1 MISEVFSNGQTIEV
15 PLPDLLSVQVSAGK
29 GRAGRATY
37 LPRSEPPLS
46 SFLKKTISRG
56 RVETVTEASPYIC
69 LGVGSE
75 RADVRITRR
84 GSDAYKLSRN
94 QTKQRSES

>member
-69 LGVGSE
+69 LGVGPEESGCPNNE
-75 RADVRITRR
+75 AWIGRLQALPQPN
-84 GSDAYKLSRN
+84 K
-94 QTKQRSES
+94 TKK